1 LYVESEDHIF
11 WIFARFVL
19 RFHPVTAVRRTLKNY
34 GTRPWRLRNCQ
45 NAKFS
50 SYHHGKSSAPRWTG
64 STMTETI
71 SHDVLI
77 IGSGLAGLRAAIE
90 ISQLSGKL
98 SVGVVSKVHAMR
110 SHSVCAQGGTGA
122 VLRLDRG
129 DSAEAHMFDTIK
141 GSDYLADQDA
151 VERLVSMAPEEIYR
165 LERWGMPWSRDSEGR
180 IAQRPFGGHSHPRGN
195 FAGDRVGFYEMQTLY
210 DTCLRYPN
218 IQFYHEWFVTKLIVD
233 GTEFRGATAIEIR
246 SGNFTALKAKA
257 GIIATGG
264 AGRLYAF
271 ATYSHSSTA
280 DGLAMA
286 YRAGIPLKDMEFVQF
301 HPTGLVPSGVLITE
315 GARGDGGYLINK
327 EGERFMKKYAPQ
339 KLELGPR
346 DIVARSIATEI
357 REGRGYRDES
367 DMEYVHLDLRHLGA
381 EKIKERLSDI
391 REVCIKLRGI
401 DPIQEPIP
409 VRYVCHFTMGGIHAD
424 IDGATPMKG
433 LWGAGEAA
441 CISVNGANR
450 LGTNSTATCLV
461 WGGITG
467 RAAAKYAMHHQPA
480 NFPHEAVTLEE
491 KRIYDG
497 IFRGEGK
504 ENPYDIKHEMERT
517 MDEHA
522 NVFRTKDGLGD
533 ALKTVRALR
542 KRTYQHVE
550 DKSPEFNMNLIN
562 VLELQSMLEVA
573 EVVLAGAYARTE
585 SRGAHFRLD
594 HPKRDDQHWLKH
606 TIAYKTPDGPRLE
619 YSPVKITRY
628 QPMERTY

>member
-1 LYVESEDHIF
+1 
-11 WIFARFVL
+11 
-19 RFHPVTAVRRTLKNY
+19 
-34 GTRPWRLRNCQ
+34 
-45 NAKFS
+45 
-50 SYHHGKSSAPRWTG
+50 
-64 STMTETI
+64 MTNTI

-77 IGSGLAGLRAAIE
+77 LGSGLAGLRAAIE
-90 ISQLSGKL
+90 ISQLSEGKL
-98 SVGVVSKVHAMR
+98 SIGLVTKVHAMR
-110 SHSVCAQGGTGA
+110 SHSVCAQGGTAA

-129 DSAEAHMFDTIK
+129 DSPESHIFDTIK

-151 VERLVSMAPEEIYR
+151 VERLVSLAPEEIYR
-165 LERWGMPWSRDSEGR
+165 LEHWGMPWSRESDGR

-218 IQFYHEWFVTKLIVD
+218 IEFYHEWFATKLIVD
-233 GTEFRGATAIEIR
+233 GGEFWGATAIEMR
-246 SGNFTALKAKA
+246 SGNFTAFKANA

-327 EGERFMKKYAPQ
+327 DGERFMKKYAPQ

-346 DIVARSIATEI
+346 DIVARSIASEI
-357 REGRGYRDES
+357 REGRGFRDAS
-367 DMEYVHLDLRHLGA
+367 GMEYVHLDLRHLGG

-401 DPIQEPIP
+401 DPIEEPIP
-409 VRYVCHFTMGGIHAD
+409 IRYVCHFTMGGIHAN
-424 IDGATPMKG
+424 IDGATSVKG

-461 WGGITG
+461 WGAIAG
-467 RAAAKYAMHHQPA
+467 RAAAEYAMHHDPT
-480 NFPHEAVTLEE
+480 NFPREAVTLEE

-504 ENPYDIKHEMERT
+504 ENPYEIKHEMEKT

-522 NVFRTKDGLGD
+522 NVFRTEQGLRQ
-533 ALKTVRALR
+533 ALKTIRGL
-542 KRTYQHVE
+542 KQRTYQHVE
-550 DKSPEFNMNLIN
+550 DKSREFNMNLIN
-562 VLELQSMLEVA
+562 VLELESMLEVA

-594 HPKRDDQHWLKH
+594 FPKRDDQHWMKH
-606 TIAYKTPDGPRLE
+606 TIASKTKDGMHLD
-619 YSPVKITRY
+619 YSPVTVTRY
-628 QPMERTY
+628 QPQERTY

>member
-1 LYVESEDHIF
+1 
-11 WIFARFVL
+11 
-19 RFHPVTAVRRTLKNY
+19 
-34 GTRPWRLRNCQ
+34 
-45 NAKFS
+45 
-50 SYHHGKSSAPRWTG
+50 
-64 STMTETI
+64 MTEKI

-90 ISQLSGKL
+90 ISERSQGLL
-98 SVGVVSKVHAMR
+98 SVGLVSKVHAMR
-110 SHSVCAQGGTGA
+110 SHSVCAQGGTAA

-129 DSAEAHMFDTIK
+129 DSPEAHIFDTVK

-151 VERLVSMAPEEIYR
+151 VERLVASAPEEIYR
-165 LERWGMPWSRDSEGR
+165 LEHWGMPWSRDDEGR
-180 IAQRPFGGHSHPRGN
+180 IAQRPFGGHTHPRGN

-210 DTCLRYPN
+210 DTCLRYQN
-218 IQFYHEWFVTKLIVD
+218 IQFYHEWFVTKILVE
-233 GTEFRGATAIEIR
+233 GGEFRGATAIELK
-246 SGNFTALKAKA
+246 SGDFVAFKAKA

-327 EGERFMKKYAPQ
+327 DGERFMKKYAP
-339 KLELGPR
+339 KKMELGPR
-346 DIVARSIATEI
+346 DIVARSIASEI
-357 REGRGYRDES
+357 REGRGFRDES
-367 DMEYVHLDLRHLGA
+367 GMDYVHLDLRHLGG

-391 REVCIKLRGI
+391 REVCMKLRGI
-401 DPIQEPIP
+401 DPINEPIP
-409 VRYVCHFTMGGIHAD
+409 IRYVCHFTMGGIHAN
-424 IDGATPMKG
+424 IDGATPAKG

-467 RAAAKYAMHHQPA
+467 RAAAEYAMNHDA
-480 NFPHEAVTLEE
+480 NGFPEHSVAEEE

-497 IFRGEGK
+497 IFHGEGK
-504 ENPYDIKHEMERT
+504 ENPYEIKHEMEET
-517 MDEHA
+517 MDRDA
-522 NVFRTKDGLGD
+522 NVFRTEQGLKD
-533 ALKTVRALR
+533 ALKTMRALKQR
-542 KRTYQHVE
+542 AYQHVE
-550 DKSPEFNMNLIN
+550 DKSREFNMNLIN
-562 VLELQSMLEVA
+562 VLELQSMLEIA
-573 EVVLAGAYARTE
+573 EVVLMGAYARTE

-594 HPKRDDQHWLKH
+594 FPKRDDINWMKH
-606 TIAYKTPDGPRLE
+606 TIASKTPDGPKIDYL
-619 YSPVKITRY
+619 PVTVTRY
-628 QPMERTY
+628 QPQERTY